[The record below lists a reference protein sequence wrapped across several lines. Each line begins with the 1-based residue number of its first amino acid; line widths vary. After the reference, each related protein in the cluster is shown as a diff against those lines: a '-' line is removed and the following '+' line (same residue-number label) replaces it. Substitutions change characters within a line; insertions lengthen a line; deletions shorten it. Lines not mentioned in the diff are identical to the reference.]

1 MAGFFHDIV
10 AIFSRLQDGDVS
22 ALDIIPGIESVDPS
36 EIPEPYRSL
45 LVHDKDMTGTLTA
58 YWKLPI
64 ALQPLAV
71 QREGDVLYRQV
82 VLTAGPE
89 RIPVEAGAIKIYL
102 DRFPPAALPVITQSL
117 RPLGAV
123 LTEYK
128 IPYVS
133 APRGFFRLPANE
145 NLREALGDP
154 REQMLYGRHN
164 RLTNPA
170 GEPLADVVEI
180 LPATRRS

>member
-1 MAGFFHDIV
+1 MAGFFQDIV
-10 AIFSRLQDGDVS
+10 AIFSRLQGEDVV
-22 ALDIIPGIESVDPS
+22 AQDLIPGGEPVEPA

-45 LVHDKDMTGTLTA
+45 LVHDKDMTGTLAA

-64 ALQPLAV
+64 ALRPLAV
-71 QREGDVLYRQV
+71 QREGDTLYRQV

-89 RIPVEAGAIKIYL
+89 QIPVEAGAIKIYL
-102 DRFPPAALPVITQSL
+102 DRFPPKALPVITQSL
-117 RPLGAV
+117 QPLGAV

-128 IPYVS
+128 ISYVS
-133 APRGFFRLPANE
+133 APRGFFRFSANE
-145 NLREALGDP
+145 NLRKAFGDP
-154 REQMLYGRHN
+154 RERMLYGRRN

-180 LPATRRS
+180 LPATRMS